1 VYVRVFRRHQR
12 FSCVEHSLAV
22 TFAGGAAAAAI
33 GRAGAAVEAAA
44 GASASPAVSPS
55 RAPSS
60 SFSSISMSGRVLPL
74 PLSNISNSRSSDFS
88 WDFHG
93 QVQIRHYFL
102 ADMGGVTGE
111 IVVVVGVH
119 GIHLVVT
126 TSKNGTTR
134 IIKMRLIE
142 P

>member
-1 VYVRVFRRHQR
+1 MRFSSVPTASGVYVCVFRRHQG
-12 FSCVEHSLAV
+12 FSCIEHSLARHIRV
-22 TFAGGAAAAAI
+22 
-33 GRAGAAVEAAA
+33 GAAVEAAA

-55 RAPSS
+55 PAPSS

-93 QVQIRHYFL
+93 QVQNRHYFL
-102 ADMGGVTGE
+102 ADMGGCSRFQSQELLFYFYCTHVVIVFLTNPE
-111 IVVVVGVH
+111 IRF
-119 GIHLVVT
+119 L
-126 TSKNGTTR
+126 
-134 IIKMRLIE
+134 MF